1 MYLIYGN
8 SLIEIKEKTNQI
20 IETLKTSNIIKYN
33 YTETNIN
40 DIIEDACY
48 FSMFEDKKCIVVND
62 CTFLTS
68 KDKET
73 SNVDNL
79 IKYIKNPNEETTIIF
94 CLNEEKLDERKK
106 ITKEL
111 KKYCEVFTY
120 NKKDNKNIIS
130 IVTENLRKDQ
140 YEIDSKALN
149 ELLNRCEN
157 NKDTILNELEKLKMY
172 KINNKKIELNDVIEV
187 VPKSLENN
195 IYKLT
200 NAISEK
206 NKNEI
211 FRIYRELINNKID
224 DFIIIGLLESQFRL
238 FLSIKILLE
247 DGKNQYE
254 INEILKEHP
263 YRIQLG
269 IKESAKFKRKE
280 LITYLEKL
288 FEIDKSKKTGELCE
302 NNSLEMFLLELWG
315 LYGKNRYNRNTK
327 I

>member
-1 MYLIYGN
+1 MYLVYGN
-8 SLIEIKEKTNQI
+8 SLIEIKEKINEI
-20 IETLKTSNIIKYN
+20 IETLKTNNIIKYN
-33 YTETNIN
+33 YTETNI
-40 DIIEDACY
+40 DEIIEDACY
-48 FSMFEDKKCIVVND
+48 FSMFGDKKCIIVND

-73 SNVDNL
+73 SNIDNL

-94 CLNEEKLDERKK
+94 CLTEEKLDERKK
-106 ITKEL
+106 ITKEI
-111 KKYCEVFTY
+111 KKTCQVFVY
-120 NKKDNKNIIS
+120 NKKDNKNITS
-130 IVTENLRKDQ
+130 IITENLKKDK
-140 YEIDSKALN
+140 YDIEYDALN
-149 ELLNRCEN
+149 ELLDRCEN
-157 NKDTILNELEKLKMY
+157 NKDTILNELDKLKMY
-172 KINNKKIELNDVIEV
+172 KINNKKIKFNDVIEV

-211 FRIYRELINNKID
+211 FRIYKELINNKID

-247 DGKNQYE
+247 DGKKHYE

-269 IKESAKFKRKE
+269 IKESAKFKKKE
-280 LITYLEKL
+280 LISYLEKL
-288 FEIDKSKKTGELCE
+288 FEIDKSKKSGELTE
-302 NNSLEMFLLELWG
+302 NNSLEMFLLEMWG
-315 LYGKNRYNRNTK
+315 LYGKTR
-327 I
+327 